1 MTLMEQKVRSYKENV
16 AGLIGTLPDAA
27 QAYNRFTEECFAAGE
42 LDERTKQLIALGIAL
57 FANNEV
63 CTYYHVQEAQ
73 AKGATD
79 RQIMETAA
87 VAGAALSGHVFSQ
100 GVTRVQGA
108 LERQP
113 QHTGWDSHRDVEFA
127 EEMTTW
133 VEAPPSY

>member
-16 AGLIGTLPDAA
+16 AGLMGVLPDAT

-42 LDERTKQLIALGIAL
+42 LDERTKQLIALGVAL

-87 VAGAALSGHVFSQ
+87 VAGAALTGHVFSQ

-108 LERQP
+108 LGRQQQP
-113 QHTGWDSHRDVEFA
+113 HAGWDAHRDVEFA
-127 EEMTTW
+127 EDMSTW
-133 VEAPPSY
+133 VEAPPS